1 MKKYTL
7 SPLAQSDIEDI
18 WDFTAERWNVDQA
31 EVYVRQIWEA
41 IGVIADKP
49 GLGQSCDD
57 VRAGYQKWPVGSHI
71 LFYRVVADAIDVV
84 RILHERM
91 DVDRQL

>member
-1 MKKYTL
+1 MKKHTL

-18 WDFTAERWNVDQA
+18 WDFTAERWNIDQA
-31 EVYVRQIWEA
+31 ETYVRQIMEA

-57 VRAGYQKWPVGSHI
+57 VRAGYRKWPVGSHI
-71 LFYRVVADAIDVV
+71 LFYRVVAGAIDVV

-91 DVDRQL
+91 DVDSQL